1 MSHQWLMTFFTQA
14 RCRWACMGYIK
25 NSCQDRWHVQHAV
38 IEWHVVTKSII
49 LHTARVSLEKWH
61 VSPLAQVPDLY
72 ESFFFLQQ
80 HNWVCRYS
88 ARYLCYLTGCYC
100 ENQQIWSSFAYCKKS
115 GTHTHSTAEVILYVI
130 SLRSSC
136 SICSCIDFNK
146 VYWLKH

>member
-14 RCRWACMGYIK
+14 RCRCACIGYIK

-72 ESFFFLQQ
+72 ESFFFCS
-80 HNWVCRYS
+80 NI
-88 ARYLCYLTGCYC
+88 TGFVDRVQGISVTWQVVTVKISKYGAALHIAK
-100 ENQQIWSSFAYCKKS
+100 NQVHI
-115 GTHTHSTAEVILYVI
+115 HTV
-130 SLRSSC
+130 LRRLFC
-136 SICSCIDFNK
+136 T
-146 VYWLKH
+146 W